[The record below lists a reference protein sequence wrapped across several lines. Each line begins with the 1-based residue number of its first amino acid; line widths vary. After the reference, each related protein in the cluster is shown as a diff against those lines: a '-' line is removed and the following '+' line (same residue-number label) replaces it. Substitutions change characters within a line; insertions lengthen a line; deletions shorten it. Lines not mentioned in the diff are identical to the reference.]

1 MKENVCT
8 LFWVLRESINCNKA
22 DYLPI
27 SFLFVFLWVYSE
39 FSLAITSLRFGC
51 SQTVTPLQSLKIT
64 RRCNNHLSEKSLSY
78 IINYCHKLEF
88 KRENK
93 PKVAL
98 TRTRN
103 IFDNSG
109 GRSNH
114 YHRLMRK
121 ETHFYFLSTWE
132 VFFPHT
138 EIILCMNCPY
148 QNLTKN
154 VIIHLISRSWSL
166 PSKSFFYQDL
176 LKTITLKMIIKK
188 TKLREVLFYFPW

>member
-39 FSLAITSLRFGC
+39 FWLAITSLRFGR
-51 SQTVTPLQSLKIT
+51 SQPVTPLQSLKIT

-98 TRTRN
+98 MRTRN

-132 VFFPHT
+132 VFFPT
-138 EIILCMNCPY
+138 YWNNFMYELSLSKFDQKCDNPRNIEELVFAIQKFL
-148 QNLTKN
+148 LSR
-154 VIIHLISRSWSL
+154 LI
-166 PSKSFFYQDL
+166 KDNY
-176 LKTITLKMIIKK
+176 IKDDN
-188 TKLREVLFYFPW
+188 